1 MSHYSQHESRHRSAH
16 RAAALK
22 AEPVDAQ
29 FASLLSAEVLPDLI
43 AEPAPPSAQLQQE
56 TPAPTPTVEL
66 VPSVYAKIVPE
77 EIPPVPANRFLQRN
91 VAPKE
96 SETAPATKD
105 SAAPQAAVATVPKPR
120 DEPLPPSRSY
130 MSSTGHVVKGRG
142 NFVCLNLDS
151 ILLFF
156 ESLLDRFN
164 YISFGVFS
172 LR

>member
-1 MSHYSQHESRHRSAH
+1 M
-16 RAAALK
+16 
-22 AEPVDAQ
+22 
-29 FASLLSAEVLPDLI
+29 
-43 AEPAPPSAQLQQE
+43 
-56 TPAPTPTVEL
+56 
-66 VPSVYAKIVPE
+66 
-77 EIPPVPANRFLQRN
+77 PANRFLQRN

-105 SAAPQAAVATVPKPR
+105 SAAPQAAAATVPKPR

-156 ESLLDRFN
+156 ESLLDLFQLLFFQLLFFQLLFFQL
-164 YISFGVFS
+164 YIFRCLFS
-172 LR
+172 SIALPVANARVAAPRTTLLAAARLQYAEPAQSL